1 MPALDPLIPTVDT
14 TLTAQTRQYGQVPDK
29 SALAA
34 MANPSAKALQAEI
47 NSAAALKNPAY
58 TRP

>member
-1 MPALDPLIPTVDT
+1 MALDPLIPTVDT
-14 TLTAQTRQYGQVPDK
+14 TLTAQVRQHETQEPVKGVLG
-29 SALAA
+29 S

-47 NSAAALKNPAY
+47 NSLGYLHNPAY